1 MLEYSVN
8 YKLINLIK
16 IVGTVMNGA
25 IHHLEIY
32 VEDINKTRNFYE
44 WLLPKLDY
52 RLYQDWKNGFSFKL
66 DKTYIVLVE
75 VEEEYKKYGY
85 HRKRIG
91 LNHLAFS
98 VSDRNKVDYISNIL
112 LDNGINILYEDKH
125 PYAGGENHYAVYFED
140 PNRIK
145 LEIVSKE

>member
-1 MLEYSVN
+1 
-8 YKLINLIK
+8 
-16 IVGTVMNGA
+16 MNGA
-25 IHHLEIY
+25 IHHIEIY
-32 VEDINKTRNFYE
+32 VEDINKTRKFYE
-44 WLLPKLDY
+44 WLLPKLGY
-52 RLYQDWKNGFSFKL
+52 KLYQDWKNGFSFKL

-75 VEEEYKKYGY
+75 VDEGYKKYGY

-91 LNHLAFS
+91 LNHIAFS
-98 VSDRNKVDYISNIL
+98 VSNRNTVDYISNIL

-145 LEIVSKE
+145 LEIVSRE